1 MHTSRRQEESTM
13 STYEEPRVSEE
24 AKNYISDQACY
35 KETKTTN
42 TPLIIPEGESGYLC
56 ITSASL
62 R

>member
-1 MHTSRRQEESTM
+1 MHNSRRKEESM
-13 STYEEPRVSEE
+13 MRTYEELSVYEE
-24 AKNYISDQACY
+24 AKNNISDQACY